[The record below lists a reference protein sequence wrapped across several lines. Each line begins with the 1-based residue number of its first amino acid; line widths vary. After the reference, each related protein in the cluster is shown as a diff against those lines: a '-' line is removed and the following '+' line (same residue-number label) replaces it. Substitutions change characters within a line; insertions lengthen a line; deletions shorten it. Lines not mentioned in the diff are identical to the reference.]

1 MTACGGIMPPP
12 LLDEIRLSEMPAE
25 FIYEYGMFIAKF
37 GSVVLALLLVAAVV
51 LVLVLRGRAAS
62 DERLEVKN
70 INQRYEHMK
79 LMLESAILNKKEF
92 KKNVKDLKASQKK
105 EAKKESQEA
114 GTRRIFVL
122 DFDGDIRAS
131 EVASLRE
138 EISALLTVATSDD
151 EVLVR
156 LESGGGT
163 VHGYGLAASQL
174 RRIRERDI
182 ALTVAVD
189 KVAASGGY
197 MMACVANRIIAAP
210 FAIIGSIGVLAQ
222 VPNFNRLLKKH
233 NIDFEQISAGEHK
246 RTLTL
251 FGENTE
257 ADREKLKEELEET
270 HHLFKQFVKDNRE
283 QVDIE
288 KIATG
293 EHWFGTRALELGLV
307 DEIVTS
313 DDYLA
318 VNADYASIYA
328 IAYVRKKPFIEKL
341 FSSTVKLFR
350 DENY

>member
-1 MTACGGIMPPP
+1 MPT
-12 LLDEIRLSEMPAE
+12 E

-37 GSVVLALLLVAAVV
+37 GSVLLAILVVAAIV
-51 LVLVLRGRAAS
+51 LLMVFRSRAAS
-62 DERLEVKN
+62 DEHLEIKN

-92 KKNVKDLKASQKK
+92 KKNVKDLKAAHKK
-105 EAKKESQEA
+105 EAKQDSAETRS
-114 GTRRIFVL
+114 RRIFVL

-131 EVASLRE
+131 EVTSLRE
-138 EISALLTVATSDD
+138 EISALLTVANKDD

-163 VHGYGLAASQL
+163 VHGYGLGASQL

-182 ALTVAVD
+182 KLTVAVD

-197 MMACVANRIIAAP
+197 MMACVANKIIAAP

-222 VPNFNRLLKKH
+222 IPNFNRLLKKH

-257 ADREKLKEELEET
+257 ADRAKLKEELEET
-270 HHLFKQFVKDNRE
+270 HLLFKQFVKDNRE

-288 KIATG
+288 QVATG
-293 EHWFGTRALELGLV
+293 EHWFGTKAVQLGLV

-318 VNADYASIYA
+318 RQADEANIYSIE
-328 IAYVRKKPFIEKL
+328 YVRKKPVVEKL
-341 FSSTVKLFR
+341 FSSTVKLFNA
-350 DENY
+350 EKY

>member
-1 MTACGGIMPPP
+1 MPT
-12 LLDEIRLSEMPAE
+12 E

-37 GSVVLALLLVAAVV
+37 GSVLLAILVVAAIV
-51 LVLVLRGRAAS
+51 LLMVFRSRAAS
-62 DERLEVKN
+62 DEHLEIKN

-92 KKNVKDLKASQKK
+92 KKNVKDLKAAHKK
-105 EAKKESQEA
+105 EAKQDSAETRS
-114 GTRRIFVL
+114 RRIFVL

-131 EVASLRE
+131 EVTSLRE
-138 EISALLTVATSDD
+138 EISALLTVANKDD

-163 VHGYGLAASQL
+163 VHGYGLGASQL

-182 ALTVAVD
+182 KLTVAVD

-197 MMACVANRIIAAP
+197 MMACVANKIIAAP

-222 VPNFNRLLKKH
+222 IPNFNRLLKKH

-257 ADREKLKEELEET
+257 ADRAKLKEELEET
-270 HHLFKQFVKDNRE
+270 HLLFKQFVKDNRE

-288 KIATG
+288 QVATG
-293 EHWFGTRALELGLV
+293 EHWFGTKAVQLGLV

-318 VNADYASIYA
+318 RQADEANIYSIE
-328 IAYVRKKPFIEKL
+328 YVRIKRVVEKL
-341 FSSTVKLFR
+341 FSSTVKLFNA
-350 DENY
+350 EKY

>member
-1 MTACGGIMPPP
+1 
-12 LLDEIRLSEMPAE
+12 MPAE
-25 FIYEYGMFIAKF
+25 FIYEYGMFLAKF
-37 GSVVLALLLVAAVV
+37 GSIVLAILVIAAVI

-62 DERLEVKN
+62 DEHLEVKN

-105 EAKKESQEA
+105 EAKKEVQEP

-122 DFDGDIRAS
+122 DFNGDIRAS

-138 EISALLTVATSDD
+138 EISALLTVATPDD

-182 ALTVAVD
+182 TLTVSVD

-257 ADREKLKEELEET
+257 ADRKKLKEELEET
-270 HHLFKQFVKDNRE
+270 HQLFKQFVKDNRE

-318 VNADYASIYA
+318 VNADNASIYA
-328 IAYVRKKPFIEKL
+328 IEYVRKKPVVEKL

-350 DENY
+350 EESY